1 MILKM
6 SKVNNT
12 KAKVKLSLLN
22 FANDKLTAMKKLY
35 RFILPVVLTLLV
47 TSCGFQLRGDY
58 LLAPE
63 LQTLYLSSVDKHGEL
78 TRLTRQHLVRN
89 QITLAEKFSQQT
101 PELHIL
107 KDELDRRTLSVFPN
121 GQVAEYELIYTVKYQ
136 LRFANEEIQSFKFE
150 INRDYQDDPDIAL
163 AKSREL
169 SLMLR
174 EMRQEAADKI
184 LRNMATIQR

>member
-1 MILKM
+1 M
-6 SKVNNT
+6 SKVNNHL
-12 KAKVKLSLLN
+12 AKVSSQFLN
-22 FANDKLTAMKKLY
+22 LTSDKLTVVKKLK
-35 RFILPVVLTLLV
+35 RLILPTVLSLMV

-89 QITLAEKFSQQT
+89 QVSLAETFSPQT

-136 LRFANEEIQSFKFE
+136 LRFANEDIQSFKFE
-150 INRDYQDDPDIAL
+150 INRDYQDDPDVAL

>member
-1 MILKM
+1 MIVNM
-6 SKVNNT
+6 SQVN
-12 KAKVKLSLLN
+12 KHLALIKRSVLLVARAKLSTFKPNQWLL
-22 FANDKLTAMKKLY
+22 
-35 RFILPVVLTLLV
+35 PLV
-47 TSCGFQLRGDY
+47 ISLIVTGCGFKFRGDY

-78 TRLTRQHLVRN
+78 TRLTRQHLTRN
-89 QITLAEKFSQQT
+89 QVTLTETFTRQT
-101 PELHIL
+101 PELRIL